1 MPSSVVFSKIV
12 IDRMEIAAD
21 EILNRDAPLVD
32 AEVALAED
40 VGRQVQQVVKRL
52 AILAAVRD
60 QGY

>member
-1 MPSSVVFSKIV
+1 MKIL
-12 IDRMEIAAD
+12 D
-21 EILNRDAPLVD
+21 RDAPLVD

-52 AILAAVRD
+52 AILAAVRE